1 MADLKIKQF
10 LTTFSKI
17 VNMFESTVAPATSG
31 MTLAQLHENL
41 FQHRA
46 THVFVDRLSNGGGV
60 PGMRYKYEKPFVA
73 GDLAKYGMY
82 LEINAGMGPKMVI
95 NGLTIEVPNVN
106 VPWSKDKPTT
116 NNSLI
121 QLSYTKDFNG
131 FNVTGHVHDQ
141 GVKDKLRDIVEL
153 CDADFGIET
162 LESYEYMT
170 LIT

>member
-17 VNMFESTVAPATSG
+17 VNLFEPMVTPATAG
-31 MTLAQLHENL
+31 MTLAQAHENL

-46 THVFVDRLSNGGGV
+46 THVFVDKTSGGSGT
-60 PGMRYKYEKPFVA
+60 PGMRYKYEKPVLA
-73 GDLAKYGMY
+73 GDTVRYGMY
-82 LEINAGMGPKMVI
+82 LEVNSGTGPKMVI
-95 NGLTIEVPNVN
+95 NGFTINSINPNI
-106 VPWSKDKPTT
+106 PWDINKPST
-116 NNSLI
+116 NDSLI

-131 FNVTGHVHDQ
+131 FNVTGLVHSDV
-141 GVKDKLRDIVEL
+141 VKDKLKTIVEL

-170 LIT
+170 LIA

>member
-17 VNMFESTVAPATSG
+17 VNMFEPTVAPATSG
-31 MTLAQLHENL
+31 MTLAQAHENL

-46 THVFVDRLSNGGGV
+46 THVFIDKLCNGGGV
-60 PGMRYKYEKPFVA
+60 PGLRYKYEKPVVA
-73 GDLAKYGMY
+73 GDTAKYGMY
-82 LEINAGMGPKMVI
+82 LEVNAGMGPKMII
-95 NGLTIEVPNVN
+95 NGFTIETINTN
-106 VPWSKDKPTT
+106 TSWGLDKPST

-131 FNVTGHVHDQ
+131 FNVTGFIHDQ
-141 GVKDKLRDIVEL
+141 GVKDKLKDIVEL